1 MNLEQ
6 MKLDMHRKFDEINF
20 GIQKNV
26 IHQINKAMQNNEI
39 FLIKA
44 AVEANKRQIESA
56 KACNLNQLTKRVMEH
71 DTLIKEVQYRSN
83 PYVLSETVRILTDRL
98 ERAEKTVNELRN
110 RVDLFESTKFLD
122 TSITS
127 EELKNLYA
135 SSGYSHLEV
144 AKFLKVEPSR
154 FYQIINGQEKNP
166 DYVRRS
172 KLKKYFSAKINADS

>member
-1 MNLEQ
+1 M
-6 MKLDMHRKFDEINF
+6 
-20 GIQKNV
+20 
-26 IHQINKAMQNNEI
+26 
-39 FLIKA
+39 
-44 AVEANKRQIESA
+44 
-56 KACNLNQLTKRVMEH
+56 
-71 DTLIKEVQYRSN
+71 
-83 PYVLSETVRILTDRL
+83 
-98 ERAEKTVNELRN
+98 
-110 RVDLFESTKFLD
+110 D

-172 KLKKYFSAKINADS
+172 KLKKYFSAKINADSWYKVQRLH